1 MPETVRI
8 VRPHEL
14 TSEEFT
20 AVQSLIAEGGEVDRT
35 RLETLLKSCHWIA
48 LIERKGQL
56 VCTAAIKPARN
67 NYMNSVSRKS
77 GYTLDAGTFVGEFGY
92 VVTDPPYRRQGW
104 RPKYQRTCWKRRKAT
119 CTRPRGTTIPGFT
132 RSCGE
137 MGSPRLDCKWQSV
150 QHPGSSVVLW
160 IRLA

>member
-1 MPETVRI
+1 VK
-8 VRPHEL
+8 PHEL
-14 TSEEFT
+14 TGEDFT

-48 LIERKGQL
+48 LIEREGQL
-56 VCTAAIKPARN
+56 VCTAAIKPARKT
-67 NYMNSVSRKS
+67 YMARISRKS

-92 VVTDPPYRRQGW
+92 VVTDPPYRRQGLAAKISKNVLEATKGNLYATT
-104 RPKYQRTCWKRRKAT
+104 RDDNPGIQEILRRNGLTKVGLQW
-119 CTRPRGTTIPGFT
+119 P
-132 RSCGE
+132 
-137 MGSPRLDCKWQSV
+137 SV